1 MNEHEHA
8 SQLSALFDDELP
20 ADQAELVIRRAL
32 KDPALRASWSRYSLI
47 GAAMRSQPL
56 AIRHSLADDLA
67 SRVQARVHAE
77 PENEAAVSPQSLSAA
92 GASRVAGLRRGAWGV
107 AIAAG
112 VAAVSLLLVRMQL
125 PQATATVAVVESAS
139 RPAPV
144 TLGAL
149 SANVAVPKPVLE
161 ARIASANNALPSY
174 TTPVNNS
181 DSGQRLSAPLVN
193 YVVAH
198 SAVTT
203 SAVRLSP
210 LSSVMSGNYD
220 LSQGTVE
227 MTEAEI
233 GARR

>member
-20 ADQAELVIRRAL
+20 ADQTGLVIRRAL
-32 KDPALRASWSRYSLI
+32 KDPALRASWSRYALI

-56 AIRHSLADDLA
+56 AIGHSLTDDLA
-67 SRVQARVHAE
+67 SRVQARVQSE
-77 PENEAAVSPQSLSAA
+77 PEGQAEMLPQSLPAA
-92 GASRVAGLRRGAWGV
+92 GAGRVAGMQRGAWGV

-112 VAAVSLLLVRMQL
+112 VAAVSLLLVRMQA
-125 PQATATVAVVESAS
+125 PQATSRVALVAPAIQNSPATPGALPASVAATKPVVESRLVAAS
-139 RPAPV
+139 
-144 TLGAL
+144 
-149 SANVAVPKPVLE
+149 S
-161 ARIASANNALPSY
+161 ALPSY

-198 SAVTT
+198 SEVTT